1 MMRFERRRL
10 MAAGIMSFG
19 LTWLFG
25 RKAEARSF
33 SNVAALRDHV
43 VKLLRTQEDFKVTPD
58 RNDPAKF
65 QLAIDD
71 WSVVGDVTNLFNYMK
86 GNPQE
91 DPDFLVRRFLNSL
104 AEGQLEGVDDAHIVA
119 VIRAQP
125 YIDAALKAGGE
136 LLHEPLGADLQILYM
151 ADRQDSMAPLSPKDV
166 PGKDLASLRAIAM
179 NNERR
184 WLSQLVSDESLKPGM
199 LYYVEDNPMLSPTL
213 LLLDDFWKMVAQRF
227 PGDVIIA
234 LPRKD
239 QLFLFDDEEEAR
251 QRARQLIEV
260 TFAEDYNLLSSR
272 LYARRNGKITVV
284 PD

>member
-10 MAAGIMSFG
+10 VAAGMFSFG
-19 LTWLFG
+19 LAWLFG

-33 SNVAALRDHV
+33 SDVAALRDHV
-43 VKLLRTQEDFKVTPD
+43 VRLLRTQKDFKVTSD

-65 QLAIDD
+65 QLAIGD
-71 WSVVGDVTNLFNYMK
+71 WSVVGDVTNLFNYMR

-91 DPDFLVRRFLNSL
+91 DPDFLVSRFLNSF
-104 AEGQLEGVDDAHIVA
+104 AEAQLEGVDDPHIVA

-184 WLSQLVSDESLKPGM
+184 WLSQLVSDESLKFGI
-199 LYYVEDNPMLSPTL
+199 LYYIKDNTMLSPSL
-213 LLLDDFWKMVAQRF
+213 LLLDDFWAMAAKRF

-251 QRARQLIEV
+251 RRARQLIEA
-260 TFAEDYNLLSSR
+260 TFAEDFNLLSPY
-272 LYARRNGKITVV
+272 LYARRNGKITIV